1 MGRYGPAARPHPLT
15 AQTPALQYGHAG
27 HTGSRAT
34 IRPMGIYD
42 EQRMADLAD
51 YLADDD
57 CDDCDD
63 CDGPDWIPGCDSIAN
78 HCETYPYN

>member
-1 MGRYGPAARPHPLT
+1 MLKVYLVRYVEEPAD
-15 AQTPALQYGHAG
+15 ALQCGHAG

-57 CDDCDD
+57 DCDDCDD
-63 CDGPDWIPGCDSIAN
+63 CDDGPDWIPGCDSIAN
-78 HCETYPYN
+78 HCESYPYN

>member
-1 MGRYGPAARPHPLT
+1 
-15 AQTPALQYGHAG
+15 
-27 HTGSRAT
+27 
-34 IRPMGIYD
+34 MGIYE